1 MKKFQVVLTYP
12 VYLYHVVEAEDQ
24 TEAERMARNGEGFRK
39 SVDGEMDDDANDC
52 IEIIEEDV

>member
-24 TEAERMARNGEGFRK
+24 TEAERMVRNGEGFIK
-39 SVDGEMDDDANDC
+39 SVDGDFDGDC
-52 IEIIEEDV
+52 TETTEEDV